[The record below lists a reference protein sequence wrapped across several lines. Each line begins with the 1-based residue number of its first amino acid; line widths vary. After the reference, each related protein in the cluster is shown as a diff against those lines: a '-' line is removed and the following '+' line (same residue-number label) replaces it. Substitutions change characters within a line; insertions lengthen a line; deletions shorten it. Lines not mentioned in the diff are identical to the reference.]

1 MKSLK
6 TALLI
11 AVVGAWACGDAGID
25 EITAAGVVDGEIVTI
40 KAAVAGRVETSILEE
55 GSLTEK
61 GVVLVAVNSDKLN
74 NQRSGLNI
82 KQREISTNRAKLES
96 RLQMLKSTRSYWTAQ
111 VSRLERLRRSEAVSG
126 DELERARLKLE
137 EVESTETE
145 TRQSLRLLNVQTDS
159 LRNQHEHLDLL
170 LEDHE
175 TASPVSGIILERF
188 ITEGENVFPGTPL
201 ADILDRDSL
210 YVEVFLEGIEISRIR
225 IGQGV
230 SIQADGV
237 EDRDFSGAVAS
248 ISDKA
253 EFSPKYIVSEKER
266 GSLLYRVKITI
277 PGESR
282 VFKLGMPVTVKF
294 DTD

>member
-6 TALLI
+6 IALLI

-61 GVVLVAVNSDKLN
+61 GVVLVAVNSDKLT
-74 NQRSGLNI
+74 NQQSGLDI
-82 KQREISTNRAKLES
+82 KQREISMNRAKLES
-96 RLQMLKSTRSYWTAQ
+96 RLQMLKSTRSYWTDQ

-126 DELERARLKLE
+126 DEVERARLKLE

-145 TRQSLRLLNVQTDS
+145 TRQSLRLLSVQTDS
-159 LRNQHEHLDLL
+159 LRNRRKHLALL

-188 ITEGENVFPGTPL
+188 ITEGEHVFPGTPL

-237 EDRDFSGAVAS
+237 EDRDFYGAVAS

-266 GSLLYRVKITI
+266 GSLLYRVKIKI

-294 DTD
+294 DLD